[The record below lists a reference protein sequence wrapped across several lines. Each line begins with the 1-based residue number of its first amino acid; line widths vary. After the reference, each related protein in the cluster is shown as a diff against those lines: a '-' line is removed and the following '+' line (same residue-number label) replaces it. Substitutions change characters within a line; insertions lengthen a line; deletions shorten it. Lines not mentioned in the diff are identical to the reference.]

1 MANKASKL
9 ETLMERRAARERKDE
24 KAATKALVA
33 AENKAAR
40 EQREYVRSEFDRL
53 FKRLKT
59 LVTGSWDRYGW
70 GWKFQ
75 YKGEDYWL
83 SYDSW
88 ESKKTPGDAD
98 GYDMSGHEWVL
109 KNNFN
114 AMQTSDCCGK
124 AISLG
129 EGADKAQLTTAVL
142 DGLRDMNAK
151 D

>member
-9 ETLMERRAARERKDE
+9 ETLMERRAARERKKE
-24 KAATKALVA
+24 AAAAKASEA
-33 AENKAAR
+33 AEKKAAR
-40 EQREYVRSEFDRL
+40 EQAKFVRDEFDRL

-59 LVTGSWDRYGW
+59 LVSGGWDRYGW
-70 GWKFQ
+70 GWKFK
-75 YKGEDYWL
+75 YKGEDYWI

-88 ESKKTPGDAD
+88 ESKKMPGDAD
-98 GYDMSGHEWVL
+98 GYDMSGWEWVL

-129 EGADKAQLTTAVL
+129 DGTDKAQLTTAAL
-142 DGLRDMNAK
+142 DALRDMTEQ
-151 D
+151 